1 MLHELSVAARE
12 AASPL
17 ERLEN
22 ALHPWVAFVIMPV
35 FALANAGV
43 VISLAQVTDSVA
55 VAVALGLVIGKPVGI
70 VLFSWLAVKIGIATL
85 PAGVNWK
92 AMIGAGCLAG
102 IGFTMSLFVAGL
114 ALDGELLSAGKLGTL
129 AGSVASAVLGCVIL
143 VTVLPRQAVNDD
155 LNPAEEMP

>member
-1 MLHELSVAARE
+1 
-12 AASPL
+12 
-17 ERLEN
+17 
-22 ALHPWVAFVIMPV
+22 
-35 FALANAGV
+35 
-43 VISLAQVTDSVA
+43 VTDSVA

-129 AGSVASAVLGCVIL
+129 AGSVVSAVLGCVIL
-143 VTVLPRQAVNDD
+143 VAVLPRQAVNDD
-155 LNPAEEMP
+155 LNPAEEAIP